1 MKKLLV
7 LLAVLTLLF
16 SGFVFAA
23 TAPKADA
30 KAAPK
35 TDTKAA
41 PKTDAK
47 GADKKAAD
55 EYSGKP
61 VQNLG
66 PVSKAYA
73 AYNKGYDFYLVKDY
87 KNAVRQLLV
96 TIKNKPDFS
105 KSYNLMGLS
114 YMGVNKS
121 DEAIKYYKIALYT
134 DINYAEAAYNMA
146 VAYESKDKIDLAEQ
160 FYLKAIALNND
171 SHVFVRASL
180 NLANIY
186 RNQTKYDDAI
196 TLLRKAQV
204 YEPDF
209 AELYNSAGLSY
220 LAAGDE
226 TKDTDTKLYD
236 LAISNFKTA
245 TEKDQKYVEAQNNL
259 AIVYERQGNL
269 ARALGQLEEALKM
282 NSEHPGANYNYGKT
296 LIENGNY
303 DRAIAFLQKAIKLDP
318 NFAEAHYALGKGFWH
333 KNMFNEA
340 GSEFKKAIKIK
351 KGDYDIAKLALAD
364 LNKQKKDFTS
374 HIVPTPV
381 KVEGEDSGPVVEE
394 KIDDAESEAA
404 RVKEEWEIEDP
415 TPEKTD
421 LKF

>member
-1 MKKLLV
+1 
-7 LLAVLTLLF
+7 
-16 SGFVFAA
+16 
-23 TAPKADA
+23 
-30 KAAPK
+30 
-35 TDTKAA
+35 
-41 PKTDAK
+41 
-47 GADKKAAD
+47 
-55 EYSGKP
+55 
-61 VQNLG
+61 
-66 PVSKAYA
+66 
-73 AYNKGYDFYLVKDY
+73 
-87 KNAVRQLLV
+87 
-96 TIKNKPDFS
+96 
-105 KSYNLMGLS
+105 MGLS